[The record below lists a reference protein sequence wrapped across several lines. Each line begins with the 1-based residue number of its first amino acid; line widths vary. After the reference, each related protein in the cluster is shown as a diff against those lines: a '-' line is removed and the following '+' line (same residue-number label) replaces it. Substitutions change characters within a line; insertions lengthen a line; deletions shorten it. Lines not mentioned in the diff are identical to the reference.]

1 MDIVFSF
8 ISKYFNEIIMAFI
21 PLFVAID
28 VPGLVPLF
36 ISLTEGMNLKTKR
49 SLIVQ
54 ATLTAGAIALLFLI
68 LGKLI
73 FRFLGITENDFR
85 IGGGIVLLVLA
96 VTDLLFSD
104 SDETRK
110 SNNSSVGV
118 VPIGIPLIMGP
129 AALTSIIII
138 VDAYGYWIS
147 MISLFLNLLIVWFIF
162 RHSDYVIR
170 IMGTGGSRAFA
181 KVASLFMVAIAV
193 MMIRVGV
200 QNILKLK

>member
-1 MDIVFSF
+1 
-8 ISKYFNEIIMAFI
+8 MAFI

-36 ISLTEGMNLKTKR
+36 ISLTTGMTLKVKR
-49 SLIVQ
+49 RLIVE
-54 ATLTAGAIALLFLI
+54 ATLTAGAVALIFLV

-85 IGGGIVLLVLA
+85 IGGGLVLIVLA
-96 VTDLLFSD
+96 ITDLLFS
-104 SDETRK
+104 SDEK
-110 SNNSSVGV
+110 KESNSSVGV

-147 MISLFLNLLIVWFIF
+147 MISLALNLLIVWVVF
-162 RHSDYVIR
+162 RNSDVVIR
-170 IMGTGGSRAFA
+170 LMGEGGARAFA

-193 MMIRVGV
+193 MMIRVGI
-200 QNILKLK
+200 QNILK

>member
-1 MDIVFSF
+1 MDSVWNIA
-8 ISKYFNEIIMAFI
+8 NDLIMAFI

-36 ISLTEGMNLKTKR
+36 ISLTTGMTLKVKR
-49 SLIVQ
+49 RLIVE
-54 ATLTAGAIALLFLI
+54 ATLTAGAVALIFLV

-85 IGGGIVLLVLA
+85 IGGGLVLIVLA
-96 VTDLLFSD
+96 ITDLLFS
-104 SDETRK
+104 SDEK
-110 SNNSSVGV
+110 KESNSSVGV

-147 MISLFLNLLIVWFIF
+147 MISLALNLLIVWVVF
-162 RHSDYVIR
+162 RNSDVVIR
-170 IMGTGGSRAFA
+170 LMGEGGARAFA

-193 MMIRVGV
+193 MMIRVGI
-200 QNILKLK
+200 QNILK

>member
-1 MDIVFSF
+1 MEKIWNIANDL
-8 ISKYFNEIIMAFI
+8 IMAFI

-36 ISLTEGMNLKTKR
+36 ISLTTGMTLKVKR
-49 SLIVQ
+49 RLIVE
-54 ATLTAGAIALLFLI
+54 ATLTAGAVALIFLV

-73 FRFLGITENDFR
+73 FKFLGITENDFR
-85 IGGGIVLLVLA
+85 IGGGIVLIVLA
-96 VTDLLFSD
+96 ITDLLFSGG
-104 SDETRK
+104 EK
-110 SNNSSVGV
+110 KEPNSSVGV

-147 MISLFLNLLIVWFIF
+147 MISLTLNLLIVWFVF
-162 RHSDYVIR
+162 RHSDVVIKL
-170 IMGTGGSRAFA
+170 MGDGGARAFA

-193 MMIRVGV
+193 MMIRVGIE
-200 QNILKLK
+200 NILK

>member
-1 MDIVFSF
+1 MDNIWN
-8 ISKYFNEIIMAFI
+8 IANDLLMAFI

-36 ISLTEGMNLKTKR
+36 ISLTTGMTLKVKR
-49 SLIVQ
+49 RLIVE
-54 ATLTAGAIALLFLI
+54 ATLTAGAVALIFLV

-85 IGGGIVLLVLA
+85 IGGGLVLIVLA
-96 VTDLLFSD
+96 ITDLLFS
-104 SDETRK
+104 SDERK
-110 SNNSSVGV
+110 ESNTSVGV

-147 MISLFLNLLIVWFIF
+147 MVSLAINLFIVWFIF
-162 RHSDYVIR
+162 RHSDVVIK
-170 IMGTGGSRAFA
+170 IMGEGGARAFA

-193 MMIRVGV
+193 MMIRVGI
-200 QNILKLK
+200 QNILK

>member
-1 MDIVFSF
+1 MDNVWNIA
-8 ISKYFNEIIMAFI
+8 NDLIMAFI

-36 ISLTEGMNLKTKR
+36 ISLTTGMTLKVKR
-49 SLIVQ
+49 RLIVE
-54 ATLTAGAIALLFLI
+54 ATLTAGAVALIFLV

-85 IGGGIVLLVLA
+85 IGGGIVLIVLA
-96 VTDLLFSD
+96 VTDLLFT
-104 SDETRK
+104 SDERK
-110 SNNSSVGV
+110 ASNASVGV

-147 MISLFLNLLIVWFIF
+147 MISLALNLFIVWFIF
-162 RHSDYVIR
+162 RHSDVVIK
-170 IMGTGGSRAFA
+170 IMGDGGARAFA

-193 MMIRVGV
+193 MMIRVGI
-200 QNILKLK
+200 QNILK

>member
-1 MDIVFSF
+1 
-8 ISKYFNEIIMAFI
+8 MAFI

-28 VPGLVPLF
+28 VPGLVPLY
-36 ISLTEGMNLKTKR
+36 ISLTTGMTLKTKR
-49 SLIVQ
+49 QLNVQ
-54 ATLTAGAIALLFLI
+54 ATLTAGAVALLFLV
-68 LGKLI
+68 LGKVI
-73 FRFLGITENDFR
+73 FKFLGITENDFR

-96 VTDLLFSD
+96 VTDLLFSTD
-104 SDETRK
+104 ESKTTSDK
-110 SNNSSVGV
+110 SVGV

-147 MISLFLNLLIVWFIF
+147 MLSLVLNLLIVWFMF

-170 IMGTGGSRAFA
+170 IMGEGGSKAFA

-200 QNILKLK
+200 QNILK

>member
-1 MDIVFSF
+1 MKEIWN
-8 ISKYFNEIIMAFI
+8 IFNDLIMAFI

-36 ISLTEGMNLKTKR
+36 LSLTAGMTLKAKR
-49 SLIVQ
+49 QLIVE
-54 ATLTAGAIALLFLI
+54 ATLTAGAVALVFLV
-68 LGKLI
+68 LGKVI

-96 VTDLLFSD
+96 VTDLLFS
-104 SDETRK
+104 SDEHKKPNT
-110 SNNSSVGV
+110 SVGV

-147 MISLFLNLLIVWFIF
+147 MASLVLNLFIVWFTF
-162 RHSDYVIR
+162 RHSDYVMKF
-170 IMGTGGSRAFA
+170 MGEGGSKAFA

-193 MMIRVGV
+193 MMIRVGI
-200 QNILKLK
+200 QNIIQ

>member
-1 MDIVFSF
+1 
-8 ISKYFNEIIMAFI
+8 MAFI

-36 ISLTEGMNLKTKR
+36 ISLTTGMTLKAKR
-49 SLIVQ
+49 QLIVE
-54 ATLTAGAIALLFLI
+54 ATFTAGAVALTFLI
-68 LGKLI
+68 LGKVI
-73 FRFLGITENDFR
+73 FKFLGITENDFR

-96 VTDLLFSD
+96 VTDLLFA
-104 SDETRK
+104 SDETK
-110 SNNSSVGV
+110 SAGNSSVGI

-129 AALTSIIII
+129 AALTSIIIV

-147 MISLFLNLLIVWFIF
+147 MLSLVLNLFIVWFTF
-162 RHSDYVIR
+162 RHSDWVIK
-170 IMGTGGSRAFA
+170 IMGEGGSRAFA

-200 QNILKLK
+200 QNILKMK

>member
-1 MDIVFSF
+1 MLTILNDF
-8 ISKYFNEIIMAFI
+8 IMAFI

-36 ISLTEGMNLKTKR
+36 VSLTTGMPLKSKR
-49 SLIVQ
+49 RLIVE
-54 ATLTAGAIALLFLI
+54 ATMTAGAVALVFLV
-68 LGKLI
+68 LGKVI

-96 VTDLLFSD
+96 VTDLLFST
-104 SDETRK
+104 DERK
-110 SNNSSVGV
+110 GAATSSVGV

-129 AALTSIIII
+129 AALTSIVIV

-147 MISLFLNLLIVWFIF
+147 MASLILNLFIVWFIF
-162 RHSDYVIR
+162 RNSDYVIKF
-170 IMGTGGSRAFA
+170 MGEAGARAFA

-193 MMIRVGV
+193 MMIRVGI
-200 QNILKLK
+200 QNIIGGK